1 MNKGKCIGVD
11 VSKAQLD
18 TSLSEPGQESSFAN
32 DPEGI
37 ESLTQAL
44 LAQTPKLVVLEATG
58 GLERALVAALV
69 SQRLP
74 VAVVN
79 ARQVRDFAKATGRFA
94 KTDQIDANILARFG
108 EAIEPAQRPIPDEA
122 AQELSD
128 QLTRRRQLVDMLT
141 MEKNRLKQAPN
152 KAVRQ
157 DLKNHIEWLE
167 NRVSASEDGLKR
179 AVENSPA
186 WQAKRDLLVEVKG
199 VGDVTALTLL
209 AQLPE
214 LGQISRKQIAALV
227 GVSPFNRDSGTMRG
241 KRTVW
246 GGRASVRHVLYMA
259 TLTAKTWNPTIKA
272 FHDRLVSNGKC
283 AKVAIVASMRKL
295 LIMLNAMVRDG
306 KRWDPHPAQ
315 TT

>member
-11 VSKAQLD
+11 VSKARLD
-18 TSLSEPGQESSFAN
+18 TSMSGVGQESSFAN

-58 GLERALVAALV
+58 GLERALVAMLV
-69 SQRLP
+69 SRCLP

-79 ARQVRDFAKATGRFA
+79 PRQVRDFAKATGRWA
-94 KTDQIDANILARFG
+94 KTDQIDANILAHFG
-108 EAIEPAQRPIPDEA
+108 EAIGPAQRPIPDEA
-122 AQELSD
+122 AQDLSD
-128 QLTRRRQLVDMLT
+128 QLARRRQLVDMLT

-157 DLKNHIEWLE
+157 DLKKHIEWLE
-167 NRVSASEDGLKR
+167 NRITASEDGLKQ
-179 AVENSPA
+179 AVANSPA
-186 WQAKRDLLVEVKG
+186 WQAKRDLRVDVKG
-199 VGDVTALTLL
+199 IGDVTALTLL
-209 AQLPE
+209 DQLPE
-214 LGQISRKQIAALV
+214 LGQIDRRKSAALV

-246 GGRASVRHVLYMA
+246 GGRAAVRHVLYMA
-259 TLTAKTWNPTIKA
+259 TLTAVNWNPTIKA
-272 FHDRLVSNGKC
+272 FYERLVGNGKC
-283 AKVAIVASMRKL
+283 AKVALVACMRKL
-295 LIMLNAMVRDG
+295 LTMLNAMVRDR
-306 KRWDPHPAQ
+306 KKWEPHPAQ